1 VGELAVIDELMAG
14 MGRRSRGIYLSQP
27 EPARSSMAALV
38 KLGPKAVPA
47 LIKAMEDEKY
57 AARDLALEGL
67 GAIGPAAKQALPAIQ
82 KLLLTDDLPA
92 LCRAVDAKW
101 RIDGDAAFAIAQMVP
116 LLDHE
121 RGRAYNAAVRT
132 LVHMGADA
140 REAMPALVTALKK

>member
-1 VGELAVIDELMAG
+1 EA
-14 MGRRSRGIYLSQP
+14 
-27 EPARSSMAALV
+27 
-38 KLGPKAVPA
+38 
-47 LIKAMEDEKY
+47 
-57 AARDLALEGL
+57 L

-140 REAMPALVTALKK
+140 REAMPALVTALKKYQDHNVLWAVGELAPHARELALPALREALKQPALADNAAIALQNRGEPADELIPLQLKRLRAC